1 MWRDPAWLLD
11 MLQAGRKV
19 LNYSRELSEPDF
31 SASGLHQ
38 DAILR
43 QLAIMGEAAKQI
55 SADYRAGH
63 PEVPWRKIAGMRDVV
78 VHSYFK
84 VDLREVWRIVSEDVP
99 VFVVVLERLVPPP
112 ESEG

>member
-19 LNYSRELSEPDF
+19 LNYSDELGEPDF
-31 SASGLHQ
+31 LASGLHQ

-43 QLAIMGEAAKQI
+43 QLAIVGEAAKQV
-55 SADYRAGH
+55 SAEYRAGH
-63 PEVPWRKIAGMRDVV
+63 PEIPWRKVAGFRDVV

-99 VFVVVLERLVPPP
+99 ALVAVLERLVPPQ
-112 ESEG
+112 ESER